1 MGETTGIS
9 WTDHT
14 FSPWEGCFKVSPGC
28 THCYAEARNE
38 RFNDGAH
45 WGPPATTPRLM
56 RSPSYWKQPER
67 WNREAAK
74 AGVRRRVFC
83 ASLSDVF
90 EDHPGVVADRIRLF
104 ALIEQTPNLDWQL
117 LTKRPENMARLAPRS
132 WETRWP
138 DNVWAGTTAENA
150 EMLARRAPYLRQIPA
165 RVRFLSCEP
174 LLEPLEELA
183 RELWP
188 ERRPEIHW
196 VIVGGESGSKARP
209 FLLDWARRIVV
220 DCAELGIACFVK
232 QMGDQPRLGY
242 DGPALGDDEDDT
254 IRPIKFTAHHGADPR
269 EWPADLRVQQFPR
282 EAL

>member
-1 MGETTGIS
+1 MGEVTGIS

-14 FSPWEGCFKVSPGC
+14 FSPWEGCLKVSVGC
-28 THCYAEARNE
+28 DACYAEARNE

-45 WGPPATTPRLM
+45 WGPPATTPRLL
-56 RSPSYWKQPER
+56 RSPNYWKQPER
-67 WNREAAK
+67 WNREALK

-83 ASLSDVF
+83 SSLSDVF

-104 ALIEQTPNLDWQL
+104 SLIERTPALDWQL

-174 LLEPLEELA
+174 LLGPLDNLEEELA
-183 RELWP
+183 P
-188 ERRPEIHW
+188 EMFALIHW
-196 VIVGGESGSKARP
+196 VIAGGESGPRARP
-209 FLLDWARRIVV
+209 FDMMAARQIVGV
-220 DCAELGIACFVK
+220 CDELGVACFVK
-232 QMGDQPRLGY
+232 QMGDNPIDGAAGVQLGR
-242 DGPALGDDEDDT
+242 DGVHAF
-254 IRPIKFTAHHGADPR
+254 KAHHGADPA
-269 EWPADLRVQQFPR
+269 EWPEDLRVQQFPR
-282 EAL
+282 EAVAS

>member
-1 MGETTGIS
+1 MGEVTGIS

-28 THCYAEARNE
+28 AHCYAEARNE

-67 WNREAAK
+67 WNRDAAK
-74 AGVRRRVFC
+74 AGARRRVFC
-83 ASLSDVF
+83 SSLSDVF

-174 LLEPLEELA
+174 LLEPLEDFVLYA
-183 RELWP
+183 DG
-188 ERRPEIHW
+188 IHW
-196 VIVGGESGSKARP
+196 VIAGGESGSKARRYM
-209 FLLDWARRIVV
+209 LDWARRLSC
-220 DCAELGIACFVK
+220 DCADLGIAFFHK
-232 QMGDQPRLGY
+232 QC
-242 DGPALGDDEDDT
+242 GDDPWEGYEGPGAEPSDR
-254 IRPIKFTAHHGADPR
+254 IRSVKFTAHHGADPA
-269 EWPADLRVQQFPR
+269 EWPAPLRIQDFPQ